1 MVVLLLLLLSVLSV
15 PALADPFPAA
25 PHVYVQGSAELRI
38 EPDTLDLSLAIE
50 SVDLKSSVAKRKVDD
65 RTRKLLAAFEAL
77 GIPAED
83 VSSASPLIG
92 PWFEYQHD
100 VRKFVGTRVYR
111 QVDVTLRDLSRYSE
125 VIAAVVA
132 AEVNEIDSSR
142 LSSSRSAPVL
152 EQAQQAALADA
163 RARAQRLA
171 AAAGQKLGA
180 AYSISEFDLRTD
192 ERYLRPARSIE
203 SERER
208 RYDRLGA
215 SAAVAEEPFRPGRL
229 TATATVYVIYLL
241 AKD

>member
-1 MVVLLLLLLSVLSV
+1 MAVSLLLLVSFISS
-15 PALADPFPAA
+15 PAFADLFPAA

-38 EPDTLDLSLAIE
+38 EPDTLDLSLAIQ
-50 SVDLKSSVAKRKVDD
+50 SVDLQPAVAKRKVDD

-92 PWFEYQHD
+92 PWFEYQRD

-132 AEVNEIDSSR
+132 AEVDEIDSSR
-142 LSSSRSAPVL
+142 LSSSRSAPLL

-163 RARAQRLA
+163 RARAERLA
-171 AAAGQKLGA
+171 TAAGQELGA
-180 AYSISEFDLRTD
+180 AYSISEFDLRID
-192 ERYLRPARSIE
+192 ERYLRPARGVE

-208 RYDRLGA
+208 RYSRLAA
-215 SAAVAEEPFRPGRL
+215 SADLADEPFRPGRL
-229 TATATVYVIYLL
+229 IATATVYAIYVLEN
-241 AKD
+241 D